1 MTDPYRIVI
10 QETGGPEKLLCEPF
24 EPARPGPG
32 EALVRQEA
40 VGLNFIDTYHRTG
53 LYPLPLPAV
62 LGSEGAGVI
71 EAVGED
77 VDGLKPGDRVAYLG
91 RGTYASHYT
100 GPAATMVKLPS
111 EITAD
116 VGAAALLKGL
126 TAWMLLHEIRPMT
139 AGEAVLVWA
148 PAGGVG
154 SFLVPWA
161 TSLGL
166 DVFAVTSSAEKAAR
180 VRDMG
185 ALHVIVGYEDVASAV
200 KAANGGKGVHVAFD
214 SVGQS
219 SQAASL
225 AALRP
230 RGWYMSY
237 GNASGPADAVAP
249 SRLAAGGSLTMIR
262 PGLFDFVREPA
273 ALSRGTA
280 ALFGALR
287 VGTLHT
293 HIGHRFPLKEAGEAH
308 RAIESGRT
316 IGSTLLV
323 P

>member
-10 QETGGPEKLLCEPF
+10 HQTGGPEKLERETFTP
-24 EPARPGPG
+24 RVPGPG
-32 EALVRQEA
+32 EALVRQAA

-53 LYPLPLPAV
+53 LYTLNLPAV
-62 LGSEGAGVI
+62 LGSEGAGTV
-71 EAVGED
+71 EAVGEG
-77 VDGLKPGDRVAYLG
+77 VETLQPGDTVAYLG
-91 RGTYASHYT
+91 SGTYASHYT
-100 GPAATMVKLPS
+100 GSAATMVKLPAS
-111 EITAD
+111 ITAD
-116 VGAAALLKGL
+116 IGAASLLKGL

-166 DVFAVTSSAEKAAR
+166 DVFAVTSTAEKAAR

-185 ALHVIVGYEDVASAV
+185 ASHVVVGYDEVASAV

-214 SVGQS
+214 SVGKA

-225 AALRP
+225 DALRP
-230 RGWYMSY
+230 RGWYVSY
-237 GNASGPADAVAP
+237 GNASGLADPVAP
-249 SRLAAGGSLTMIR
+249 GRLAAGGSLTMIR
-262 PGLFDFVREPA
+262 PGLFDFVRDPA
-273 ALSRGTA
+273 AFRRGTA
-280 ALFGALR
+280 ALFGAMKA
-287 VGTLHT
+287 GTLSA
-293 HIGHRFPLKEAGEAH
+293 HIGHRFALADAADAH
-308 RAIESGRT
+308 RAIEAGET
-316 IGSTLLV
+316 LGSTVLV